1 MKVLTV
7 VGARPQFIK
16 AAMVSK
22 AFAEAEIEEIIL
34 HTGQHFDDNMS
45 KIFFDQMG
53 IPTPRYNLH
62 IQERSHGKMTGKML
76 SGIEEVLIKEKP
88 DFVLVYGDTNS
99 TLAGALA
106 ARKLNI
112 PIGHVEGGLRNFD
125 FTIPEDVNRTL
136 TDRLSTI
143 IFCPTLTAM
152 KNLELEG
159 FLHFDCKIVRTGDLM
174 ADSVYYFSTLLENN
188 PELVD
193 PAILSWPKESIVV
206 TIHRQET
213 TRPEILREV
222 VAFLNEIAQSHD
234 VIFPV
239 HPRTRNVLKDIGVPL
254 ASRILMSDPVGYL
267 EMQHLLK
274 TCSHVITD
282 SGGLQ
287 KEAYLHGKKS
297 LLLMDFTPWVELV
310 EGGYSVTTTLQI
322 SAMKDAFQKSLIL
335 QGDFKNELYGKGV
348 TRYEIL
354 NEIKALVYEL

>member
-1 MKVLTV
+1 MINVVTI

-22 AFAEAEIEEIIL
+22 AIMECEINEIII
-34 HTGQHFDDNMS
+34 HTGQHYDDNMS

-53 IPTPRYNLH
+53 IPSPSYNLH

-76 SGIEEVLIKEKP
+76 AGIEEILMETKP

-112 PIGHVEGGLRNFD
+112 PLAHVEGGLRNFD

-136 TDRLSTI
+136 TDRLSSI
-143 IFCPTLTAM
+143 IFCPTPTAVR
-152 KNLELEG
+152 NLENEG
-159 FLHFDCKIVRTGDLM
+159 YLNFDCKIVRTGDLM
-174 ADSVYYFSTLLENN
+174 ADSVYYFSKLLDNN
-188 PELVD
+188 PHLID
-193 PAILSWPKESIVV
+193 QTILDWPKGAIIV

-213 TRPEILREV
+213 TRPEILSEV
-222 VAFLNEIAQSHD
+222 VDFLNEISQSHD
-234 VIFPV
+234 IIFPI
-239 HPRTRNVLKDIGVPL
+239 HPRTKNVLKELGL
-254 ASRILMSDPVGYL
+254 HLSARILMVDPVGYL
-267 EMQHLLK
+267 EMQFLLK
-274 TCSHVITD
+274 SASHVITD

-310 EGGYSVTTTLQI
+310 EGGYSVTTPLRINDIRT
-322 SAMKDAFQKSLIL
+322 AFEKSLQL
-335 QGDFKNELYGKGV
+335 NGDFKTELYGKGD
-348 TRYEIL
+348 TRYQI
-354 NEIKALVYEL
+354 IKELETFKR